1 MNKQRFG
8 IIIILL
14 FLFSCSKYTYIKQDG
29 SIEKRSF
36 LASDNSR
43 KKDISYIKNFD
54 HVLINKTFNYNDSL
68 FLYNLTS
75 KDFYKIG
82 NHFKYIILSLW
93 YPNCPNTF
101 YGEFTQIVNIA
112 NKIKQQNKTDSI
124 AVIIAS
130 MSYDF
135 YEIRNSCLK
144 YDYKFPVFIIPSE
157 QYGDKILFKYVNFI
171 KTLCPECYS
180 LYNDDISKY
189 KVFLFDSQSK
199 VITMHKL
206 KYNKRLNRSE
216 LLDIDSLLYYIQQ

>member
-8 IIIILL
+8 IIILLIL
-14 FLFSCSKYTYIKQDG
+14 LFSCSKYTYIKQDG

-43 KKDISYIKNFD
+43 KKDTSYIKDFD
-54 HVLINKTFNYNDSL
+54 HAIINKTFNYSDSL

-75 KDFYKIG
+75 KDFQKIG

-93 YPNCPNTF
+93 YPKCPNTF
-101 YGEFTQIVNIA
+101 YGEFIQIVDIS

-144 YDYKFPVFIIPSE
+144 YNYTFPVFIIPSE

-180 LYNDDISKY
+180 LYKDDISKY
-189 KVFLFDSQSK
+189 KVFLFNYQNK

-206 KYNKRLNRSE
+206 KYIKNSNRSE
-216 LLDIDSLLYYIQQ
+216 LSDIDSILYYIQ